1 MTKFQGRQSNT
12 QYITCVQSWFPWF
25 EDISIKQ
32 SMNYLL
38 DSVLCLPFQLTG
50 FNAWKQNS
58 IQQSNKKSFEHKSP
72 FTINRFSQKTL
83 RTTWTTKGHSSFPH
97 NLWDKPNTIH
107 RNWALNKNYT
117 DNQVEQCKS
126 YKKQLKHKCLAP
138 VWNKHDWWMQKGSI
152 RFFIQ

>member
-1 MTKFQGRQSNT
+1 MYRVDSLYLKIFLLNKAWIIYWI
-12 QYITCVQSWFPWF
+12 QYFA
-25 EDISIKQ
+25 
-32 SMNYLL
+32 
-38 DSVLCLPFQLTG
+38 LPFQMTG

-97 NLWDKPNTIH
+97 NFWDKPNTIH

-126 YKKQLKHKCLAP
+126 YKKQLKRKCLAP

-152 RFFIQ
+152 CFFIQ